1 LQLYGLLIS
10 ISMENIK
17 ELVILIAEDDDGH
30 AELIRAGLVE
40 SGVCNKI
47 IRFSNGEDTW
57 NFLSASKKQKP
68 KDFKYYLLLL
78 DIHMPQMDG
87 VEVLR
92 LIKSDPKLKEMPV
105 IILTTTDDP
114 REIEECYQIGCNIYI
129 TKPVDFIKF
138 SETLNHLG
146 LFLQIVKV

>member
-1 LQLYGLLIS
+1 
-10 ISMENIK
+10 MENIK

-30 AELIRAGLVE
+30 AELIQSGLVE
-40 SGVCNKI
+40 SGVRNKI
-47 IRFSNGEDTW
+47 IRFSNGEDAW
-57 NFLSASKKQKP
+57 NFLYASKKQKNS
-68 KDFKYYLLLL
+68 KYYLLLL

-129 TKPVDFIKF
+129 TKPVEFVKF
-138 SETLNHLG
+138 AETLNHLG
-146 LFLQIVKV
+146 LFLQIIKV

>member
-1 LQLYGLLIS
+1 
-10 ISMENIK
+10 MENIK

-30 AELIRAGLVE
+30 AELIQSGLVE
-40 SGVCNKI
+40 SGVRNKI
-47 IRFSNGEDTW
+47 IRFSNGEDAW
-57 NFLSASKKQKP
+57 NFLYASKKQK
-68 KDFKYYLLLL
+68 DSKYYLLLL

-87 VEVLR
+87 VEILR

-129 TKPVDFIKF
+129 TKPVDFVKF
-138 SETLNHLG
+138 AETLNHLG
-146 LFLQIVKV
+146 LFLQIIKV

>member
-1 LQLYGLLIS
+1 
-10 ISMENIK
+10 MENIK
-17 ELVILIAEDDDGH
+17 ELVILIAEDNDGH
-30 AELIRAGLVE
+30 AELIQSGLVE

-57 NFLSASKKQKP
+57 DFLCTSKNKKP
-68 KDFKYYLLLL
+68 KDQKHYLLLL

-92 LIKSDPKLKEMPV
+92 LIKSDPNLKEMPV
-105 IILTTTDDP
+105 IMLTTTDDP
-114 REIEECYQIGCNIYI
+114 KEVEECYQIGCNIYI

-138 SETLNHLG
+138 EETLNRLG

>member
-1 LQLYGLLIS
+1 
-10 ISMENIK
+10 MENIK

-30 AELIRAGLVE
+30 AELIQSGLVE
-40 SGVCNKI
+40 SGVRNKI
-47 IRFSNGEDTW
+47 IRFSNGEDAW
-57 NFLSASKKQKP
+57 NFLYASKKQK
-68 KDFKYYLLLL
+68 DSKYYLLLL

-129 TKPVDFIKF
+129 TKPVDFVKF
-138 SETLNHLG
+138 AETLNHLG
-146 LFLQIVKV
+146 LFLQIIKV

>member
-1 LQLYGLLIS
+1 
-10 ISMENIK
+10 MENIK

-30 AELIRAGLVE
+30 AELIQSGLVE
-40 SGVCNKI
+40 SGVRNKI
-47 IRFSNGEDTW
+47 IRFSNGEDAW
-57 NFLSASKKQKP
+57 NFLYASKKQK
-68 KDFKYYLLLL
+68 DSKYYLLLL

-114 REIEECYQIGCNIYI
+114 REIEECYQIGCNLYI
-129 TKPVDFIKF
+129 TKPVDFVKF
-138 SETLNHLG
+138 AETLNHLG
-146 LFLQIVKV
+146 LFLQIIKV

>member
-1 LQLYGLLIS
+1 
-10 ISMENIK
+10 MENIK

-30 AELIRAGLVE
+30 AELIQSGLVE
-40 SGVCNKI
+40 SGVRNKI
-47 IRFSNGEDTW
+47 IRFSNGEDAW
-57 NFLSASKKQKP
+57 NFLYASKKQK
-68 KDFKYYLLLL
+68 DSKYYLLLL

-129 TKPVDFIKF
+129 TKPVEFVKF
-138 SETLNHLG
+138 AETLNHLG
-146 LFLQIVKV
+146 LFLQIIKV